1 MTKGGSKK
9 MKIKIKVDTGEVDR
23 IIDENNNDATEM
35 TPQEIQQMY
44 QAQTYRYDTSNAFE
58 SKMHGLLFRRQVLQN
73 LSLGLALN

>member
-44 QAQTYRYDTSNAFE
+44 QSPDGPRHIGTILQTHSSPKCMVYCSGGKCY
-58 SKMHGLLFRRQVLQN
+58 KICH
-73 LSLGLALN
+73 